1 MNFENTISENINE
14 NARTLKISSVGDF
27 KRFMFKTKTEQAD
40 IIMKQIREHI
50 VVSDKLIYYYN
61 ENIKLWVNVDEKQYD
76 KLLYDFLLNTT
87 KKVKKLI
94 RKKQYK
100 DEITD
105 TEVKEIND
113 FLNKKFDE
121 ESYINT
127 IIKRSSSLL
136 YNSNFVSL
144 LDSSKEYFPIKNGR
158 KINFRTL
165 EISSRTNL
173 DFFTYES
180 PVEYVENTPNA
191 DNFFQQLFNNKENRE
206 YVRKVMGYN
215 LTAENFCLVWVWF

>member
-1 MNFENTISENINE
+1 MY
-14 NARTLKISSVGDF
+14 
-27 KRFMFKTKTEQAD
+27 KTKTEQSD
-40 IIMKQIREHI
+40 IIIKQIREYI

-61 ENIKLWVNVDEKQYD
+61 ENIKLWVSVDEKQYE

-94 RKKQYK
+94 RKEQSK
-100 DEITD
+100 DEITEV
-105 TEVKEIND
+105 EVKEINE
-113 FLNKKFDE
+113 FLIKKFDE

-144 LDSSKEYFPIKNGR
+144 LDSSKECFPIKNGR

-173 DFFTYES
+173 DFLTYES
-180 PVEYVENTPNA
+180 PVEFLENTPNA
-191 DNFFQQLFNNKENRE
+191 DKFFEQLFPNKENRE

-215 LTAENFCLVWVWF
+215 LTAETFCQVFLFGMDSVQMVNRYYLNYLN